1 MRSRSPIPPGRAIVG
16 ACVVALLGLVAGLG
30 GCGDRE
36 ATPSRSDAG
45 ATTDA
50 GSPAPADGPLAT
62 YRLSATRA
70 AGGDALTLEALAPCR
85 VLLEVEQGTARD
97 GARWRDLDPGDAL
110 RVAWSLLADPEGASP
125 AAAAAPP
132 GHPGKIVAYRLR
144 YGFEEPDTRESLL
157 RLEARSASP
166 WVRTAFAAA
175 PVSARPFPKDGLALA
190 TLAVADVTSTAGLE
204 LRAGPVP
211 EVVGLPPGT
220 PDTHLQRVT
229 LWLRLSAR

>member
-1 MRSRSPIPPGRAIVG
+1 MRSRSPFPHGG
-16 ACVVALLGLVAGLG
+16 ASAGARLVALLGLVAGLG
-30 GCGDRE
+30 GCGDRGT
-36 ATPSRSDAG
+36 TPSRSGTTTA
-45 ATTDA
+45 TDA
-50 GSPAPADGPLAT
+50 GSPPPADGPLAT

-97 GARWRDLDPGDAL
+97 GARWRDLDPGDSL

-132 GHPGKIVAYRLR
+132 GRAGKIVAYRLR

-175 PVSARPFPKDGLALA
+175 PVSAKPFPKDGVALA
-190 TLAVADVTSTAGLE
+190 TLAVADVTSSVGLE

-220 PDTHLQRVT
+220 PDAHLQRVT
-229 LWLRLSAR
+229 LRLRLSPR